1 MKYYISFG
9 KYKKVLIA
17 GNPIHA
23 CIKVLRSYMNDTP
36 LTISK
41 IFKVSQCGFDDH
53 DDDEIYSLKEI
64 LRVIKDSEKA
74 KKEIAKLNKNE
85 D

>member
-1 MKYYISFG
+1 MKYYVSFG

-23 CIKVLRSYMNDTP
+23 CIKVLRSYMDDIP

-41 IFKVSQCGFDDH
+41 VFRVSQCGFEDH

-64 LRVIKDSEKA
+64 LKTIKDSEKA
-74 KKEIAKLNKNE
+74 KKELAKRNKKS
-85 D
+85 